1 MGKVRIERATIQAIF
16 SELNSLKARIQ
27 ENEKEPSTEVKKE
40 MEMFALRVL
49 RGEAN
54 VDPREIEI
62 LPKILE
68 LLKDYS

>member
-1 MGKVRIERATIQAIF
+1 MSKIRIERATIQAIF
-16 SELNSLKARIQ
+16 SELNSLKARIR
-27 ENEKEPSTEVKKE
+27 ENEKAPSSEVKTE
-40 MEMFALRVL
+40 MEAFALRVL

-68 LLKDYS
+68 LLKDYN